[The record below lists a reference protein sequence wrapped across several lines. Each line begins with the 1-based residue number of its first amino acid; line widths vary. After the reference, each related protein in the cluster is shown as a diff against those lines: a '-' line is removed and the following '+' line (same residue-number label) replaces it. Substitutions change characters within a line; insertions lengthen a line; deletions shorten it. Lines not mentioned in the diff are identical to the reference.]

1 MLVKHILMADPDRPL
16 DTVFHH
22 ILTRRS
28 DRSFVP
34 GSLPEPTNAIPGS
47 PEKISILKARL
58 EAGLMLHHPND
69 CVYVRLNRT

>member
-1 MLVKHILMADPDRPL
+1 MLVDHVLIADPDERL

-34 GSLPEPTNAIPGS
+34 RGLPVPTNAIPGTA
-47 PEKISILKARL
+47 EKIAILKARL
-58 EAGLMLHHPND
+58 EAGVILHHPD
-69 CVYVRLNRT
+69 DRVSVR